1 MGKEISTLRS
11 IQTFKPTGVVTRF
24 IGSKMS
30 RHDVFTN
37 PIKDRSFILNILN
50 NYRFSK
56 FNVDNMYPN
65 VLVIFNDKEYVCT
78 IKEFNYDDPR
88 HKYAD
93 RVNKSG
99 FYIWEMK
106 NSYTVS
112 EIIKHTDIKDFIA
125 NRVTI
130 DVDQSALDRMCDQ
143 YDFTITCG
151 LMTEKIYSTPVE
163 KIDDPYSDTVFDAAG
178 RMFGKI
184 FK

>member
-1 MGKEISTLRS
+1 MGKEISTLTS
-11 IQTFKPTGVVTRF
+11 IGVVSRF

-30 RHDVFTN
+30 RHDIFFN
-37 PIKDRSFILNILN
+37 PTKNRSLILKILN

-93 RVNKSG
+93 RINKSG
-99 FYIWEMK
+99 FYIREMK
-106 NSYTVS
+106 DSYTVG
-112 EIIKHTDIKDFIA
+112 EIIKHTPIKSFIA

-130 DVDQSALDRMCDQ
+130 DVDQSAIDKMCDQ
-143 YDFTITCG
+143 YDVSITCG
-151 LMTEKIYSTPVE
+151 LMTERIYSTPIE

-178 RMFGKI
+178 RMFRKI
-184 FK
+184 FN